1 MTTTKFDIEKFDRNM
16 SFTMWQVKMRA
27 ILIHNGLHQALLG
40 KDKLPST
47 MDEAKKQEMDDKALA
62 SIQLCLSNE
71 VLREVM
77 QEKTAKDL
85 WDKLESLYVTKNLTT
100 KLVAKHRLYTLSMAE
115 EDVKAALFSKELID
129 KELGTSRNDSPAEG
143 LLVRGRTPDKSSS
156 SNQRSRSR
164 SKSRHRNLTCNYCK
178 KKGHTKSECFKLKN
192 KQQNKDQKRDEPAEA
207 SIVQNQE
214 QCDLLLVCTD
224 EAKARNEWILDTA
237 CSFHMCP
244 NRDYFS
250 TYKSVQGG
258 VVLMGNNHA
267 CKIAGMGT
275 VKIKMHDGVIRTL
288 TDVRHIPELKRNL
301 ISLSTLDSNGYKF
314 TGGDG
319 VLKVAKGS
327 LIVMKAEKIGKL
339 YILKGSTV
347 TGAAAVSTSSLSD
360 SDVTRLW
367 HMRLGHMSE
376 RGLSEL
382 SRRGLL
388 CDQSTSKLDF
398 CEHCIFGKQKRVS
411 FSTAIHRTK
420 GTLDYIHSDLWG
432 PARVPSKG
440 FGRETDWKKIKRLR
454 TDNGLEFCQGDFNEF
469 CKNEGIVRHL
479 TVRGT
484 PQQNGVAERMN
495 RTLLEKVRCMLSN
508 SGLSKDFWAEAAS
521 TACHLVNRSPSTAIG
536 IKTPEELWSGKPAE
550 YSDLKVFGC
559 PAYGHVNDGKLE
571 PRSKRNES
579 LGRYINS
586 QPPGRIPRRYVS
598 PSLWTNPRGASAR
611 SFSFFLY
618 FFRHRDRRRDLWSRH
633 PVTTLTGVRAPP
645 SSRARPGRATGRVA
659 LCLFL
664 TISSRAVHRDL
675 WSRWLVALLTAR
687 FCHFHREQAI
697 ATCGR
702 GDWSRYSLPDFAFF
716 YRERAVATCG
726 RGDQVAMLSVKET
739 SARKETY
746 VSSNTDAASSSKQ
759 VEFEVENELSL
770 QNRVQMPTSI
780 EEEETPQSEE
790 EDSIAKHKPPRKK
803 RRPQRLADYVSFAL
817 AVAEDT
823 NAVGEPST
831 YSEAISCDDSAK
843 WLVAMQEEVESLHKN
858 RTWDLVK
865 PPKDKKIVGC
875 KWVFKRKEG
884 IPGVE
889 DAKYKA
895 RLVAKGYSQVHGVD
909 FNDVFSPVVKHSSIR
924 VLLALVAMH
933 NLELEQLD
941 VKTAF
946 LHGELEETIYMQ
958 QPEGFEIEGK
968 KDHVCLLKKSLYGLK
983 QSPRQWYKRFDS
995 FMVGHGYSRSQYDS
1009 CVYFRKLKDGSF
1021 VYLLLYVDD
1030 MLIAAKDMF
1039 ELNKLKSEL
1048 GGEFE
1053 MKDLGA
1059 AKKILGMEI
1068 RRDKTAGKLYLTQK
1082 SFVEKVLERFG
1093 MKNAKPVSTP
1103 FAAHF
1108 KLSAAMS
1115 PQSDN
1120 DIEYM
1125 SHVPY
1130 SSAVGSLMY
1139 AMVCTRPDIAHAVS
1153 VVSRYMS
1160 NPGKEHWQA
1169 VKWIMRYLRGTTD
1182 SCLEFGR
1189 SKGHL
1194 VGYVDSDYAGDLD
1207 RRRSITG
1214 YVFTLG
1220 DTAISWK
1227 ATLQS
1232 TVALSTTEA
1241 EYMAVVEAIKEAIWM
1256 RGLFGELSLDH
1267 KVIVVHCDSQSAIHL
1282 TKDQMFHERTKHI
1295 DVKYHFVRD
1304 IISQDVVKKT
1314 VAKFP
1319 GHPLILAGK
1328 SVGSRSNSRSHLNQ
1342 EREALAK
1349 ARERSSGEDDDPL

>member
-27 ILIHNGLHQALLG
+27 ILIHNGLLQALLG

-115 EDVKAALFSKELID
+115 GASIKSHIDEFSIILMDLGNMEISYDDEDQALMLLRSLPPSYKHFRDTLIYSRQTLKLEDVKAALFSKELID

-156 SNQRSRSR
+156 SNQRSRPR

-178 KKGHTKSECFKLKN
+178 KNGHTKSECFKLKN

-214 QCDLLLVCTD
+214 QCDLLLVCAD

-288 TDVRHIPELKRNL
+288 TDVRHIPDLKRNL

-347 TGAAAVSTSSLSD
+347 TGATAVSTSSLSD

-388 CDQSTSKLDF
+388 CGQSTSKLDF

-440 FGRETDWKKIKRLR
+440 GARYMLILIDDYSRKVWVYFLKHKNDVFATFKQWKALVEKQTGRKIKRLR

-521 TACHLVNRSPSTAIG
+521 TACHLVNRSPSTAID

-559 PAYGHVNDGKLE
+559 PAYAHVNDGKLE
-571 PRSKRNES
+571 PRSKRCIFIGYPSGVKGYKLWCPDPNSPKVIISRDVVFDES
-579 LGRYINS
+579 
-586 QPPGRIPRRYVS
+586 
-598 PSLWTNPRGASAR
+598 
-611 SFSFFLY
+611 
-618 FFRHRDRRRDLWSRH
+618 
-633 PVTTLTGVRAPP
+633 
-645 SSRARPGRATGRVA
+645 
-659 LCLFL
+659 
-664 TISSRAVHRDL
+664 
-675 WSRWLVALLTAR
+675 
-687 FCHFHREQAI
+687 
-697 ATCGR
+697 
-702 GDWSRYSLPDFAFF
+702 
-716 YRERAVATCG
+716 
-726 RGDQVAMLSVKET
+726 AMLHPVKET

-790 EDSIAKHKPPRKK
+790 EDSIARHKPPRKK

-823 NAVGEPST
+823 NTVGEPST

-884 IPGVE
+884 IPGIE

-995 FMVGHGYSRSQYDS
+995 FMIGHGYSRSQYDS

-1048 GGEFE
+1048 SGEFE

-1068 RRDKTAGKLYLTQK
+1068 RRDKAAGKLYLTQK

-1103 FAAHF
+1103 LAAHF

-1304 IISQDVVKKT
+1304 IISQGDISVKKIGT
-1314 VAKFP
+1314 ADNPADMLTKSLSVSKFR
-1319 GHPLILAGK
+1319 HCLDL
-1328 SVGSRSNSRSHLNQ
+1328 VGIYQN
-1342 EREALAK
+1342 
-1349 ARERSSGEDDDPL
+1349 

>member
-115 EDVKAALFSKELID
+115 GASIKSHIDEFSTILMDLGNMEISYDDEDQALMLLRSLPPSYKHFRDTLIYSRQTLKLEDVKAALFSKELID

-156 SNQRSRSR
+156 SNQRSRPR

-207 SIVQNQE
+207 SIIQNQE
-214 QCDLLLVCTD
+214 QCDLLLVCAD

-301 ISLSTLDSNGYKF
+301 ISLSTLDSNDYKF

-388 CDQSTSKLDF
+388 CGQSTSKLDF

-440 FGRETDWKKIKRLR
+440 GARYMLTFIDDYSRKVWVYFLKHKNDVFATFKQWKALVEKQTGRKIKRLR

-484 PQQNGVAERMN
+484 PQQNGVAERMH

-521 TACHLVNRSPSTAIG
+521 TACHLVNRSPSTAID

-559 PAYGHVNDGKLE
+559 PAYAHVNDGKLE
-571 PRSKRNES
+571 PRSKRCIFIGYPSGVKGYKLWCPDPKSPKVIISRDVVFDES
-579 LGRYINS
+579 
-586 QPPGRIPRRYVS
+586 
-598 PSLWTNPRGASAR
+598 
-611 SFSFFLY
+611 
-618 FFRHRDRRRDLWSRH
+618 
-633 PVTTLTGVRAPP
+633 
-645 SSRARPGRATGRVA
+645 
-659 LCLFL
+659 
-664 TISSRAVHRDL
+664 
-675 WSRWLVALLTAR
+675 
-687 FCHFHREQAI
+687 
-697 ATCGR
+697 
-702 GDWSRYSLPDFAFF
+702 
-716 YRERAVATCG
+716 
-726 RGDQVAMLSVKET
+726 AMLHPVKET
-739 SARKETY
+739 STRKEIS

-759 VEFEVENELSL
+759 VEFEVENEPSL
-770 QNRVQMPTSI
+770 QNRVQMPTPI

-790 EDSIAKHKPPRKK
+790 EDSIARHKPPRKK

-823 NAVGEPST
+823 NTVGEPST

-884 IPGVE
+884 IPGIE

-1048 GGEFE
+1048 SGEFE

-1068 RRDKTAGKLYLTQK
+1068 RRDKAAGKLYLIQK

-1103 FAAHF
+1103 LAAHF

-1153 VVSRYMS
+1153 VVSRYMF

-1304 IISQDVVKKT
+1304 IISQGDISVKKIGT
-1314 VAKFP
+1314 ADNPADMLTKSLSVSKFR
-1319 GHPLILAGK
+1319 HCLNL
-1328 SVGSRSNSRSHLNQ
+1328 VGIYQN
-1342 EREALAK
+1342 
-1349 ARERSSGEDDDPL
+1349 

>member
-115 EDVKAALFSKELID
+115 GASIKSHIDEFSTILMDLGNMEISYDDEDQALMLLRSLPPSYKHFRDTLIYSRQTLKLEDVKAALFSKELID

-164 SKSRHRNLTCNYCK
+164 SKSRHSNLTCNYCK
-178 KKGHTKSECFKLKN
+178 KKGHTKSECFKLKK
-192 KQQNKDQKRDEPAEA
+192 KQQHKDQKRDEPAEA

-214 QCDLLLVCTD
+214 QCDLLLVCAD

-275 VKIKMHDGVIRTL
+275 IKIKMHDGVVRTL
-288 TDVRHIPELKRNL
+288 TDVRHIPDLKRNL

-388 CDQSTSKLDF
+388 CGQSTSKLDF

-440 FGRETDWKKIKRLR
+440 GARYMLTFIDDSSRKVWVYFLKQKNDVFTTFKQWKALVEKQTGRKIKRLR

-521 TACHLVNRSPSTAIG
+521 TACHLVNRSPSTAID

-559 PAYGHVNDGKLE
+559 PAYAHVNDGKLE
-571 PRSKRNES
+571 PRSKRCIFIGYPSGVKGYKLWCPDPNSPKVIISRDVVFDES
-579 LGRYINS
+579 
-586 QPPGRIPRRYVS
+586 
-598 PSLWTNPRGASAR
+598 
-611 SFSFFLY
+611 
-618 FFRHRDRRRDLWSRH
+618 
-633 PVTTLTGVRAPP
+633 
-645 SSRARPGRATGRVA
+645 
-659 LCLFL
+659 
-664 TISSRAVHRDL
+664 
-675 WSRWLVALLTAR
+675 
-687 FCHFHREQAI
+687 
-697 ATCGR
+697 
-702 GDWSRYSLPDFAFF
+702 
-716 YRERAVATCG
+716 
-726 RGDQVAMLSVKET
+726 AMLHPVKET

-770 QNRVQMPTSI
+770 QNRVQMPTPI

-790 EDSIAKHKPPRKK
+790 EDSIARHKPPRKK

-958 QPEGFEIEGK
+958 QPEGFEIKGK

-1048 GGEFE
+1048 SGEFE

-1068 RRDKTAGKLYLTQK
+1068 RRDKAAGKLYLTQK

-1103 FAAHF
+1103 LAAHF

-1304 IISQDVVKKT
+1304 IISQGDISVKKIGT
-1314 VAKFP
+1314 ADNPADMLTKSLSVSKFRHCLDLV
-1319 GHPLILAGK
+1319 GIYQNILPYSFTNSPYK
-1328 SVGSRSNSRSHLNQ
+1328 S
-1342 EREALAK
+1342 
-1349 ARERSSGEDDDPL
+1349 

>member
-16 SFTMWQVKMRA
+16 SFTMWQVKMCA

-47 MDEAKKQEMDDKALA
+47 IDEAKKQEMDDKALV

-115 EDVKAALFSKELID
+115 GASIKSHIDEFSTILMDLENMEISYDDEDQALMLLRSLPPSYKHFRDTLIYSRQTLKLEDVKAALFSKELID

-178 KKGHTKSECFKLKN
+178 KKGHIKSECFKLKN

-214 QCDLLLVCTD
+214 QCDLLLVCAD
-224 EAKARNEWILDTA
+224 EAKTRNEWILDTA

-244 NRDYFS
+244 NRDYLS
-250 TYKSVQGG
+250 TYKSVQCG

-275 VKIKMHDGVIRTL
+275 VKIKMHDGVVRTL
-288 TDVRHIPELKRNL
+288 TDVRHIPDLKRNL

-339 YILKGSTV
+339 YILKGSIV

-376 RGLSEL
+376 RCLSEL

-388 CDQSTSKLDF
+388 CSQSTSKLDF

-440 FGRETDWKKIKRLR
+440 GARYMLTFIDDYSRKVWVYFLKHKNDVFATFKQWKALVEKQTGRKIKRLR

-559 PAYGHVNDGKLE
+559 PAYAHVNDGKLE
-571 PRSKRNES
+571 PRSKRCIFIGYPSGVKGYKLWCPDPNSPKVIISRDVVFDES
-579 LGRYINS
+579 
-586 QPPGRIPRRYVS
+586 
-598 PSLWTNPRGASAR
+598 
-611 SFSFFLY
+611 
-618 FFRHRDRRRDLWSRH
+618 
-633 PVTTLTGVRAPP
+633 
-645 SSRARPGRATGRVA
+645 
-659 LCLFL
+659 
-664 TISSRAVHRDL
+664 
-675 WSRWLVALLTAR
+675 
-687 FCHFHREQAI
+687 
-697 ATCGR
+697 
-702 GDWSRYSLPDFAFF
+702 
-716 YRERAVATCG
+716 
-726 RGDQVAMLSVKET
+726 AMLHPVKET

-803 RRPQRLADYVSFAL
+803 MRPQRLADYVSFAL

-843 WLVAMQEEVESLHKN
+843 WLVAMQEEVKSLHKN

-946 LHGELEETIYMQ
+946 LYGELEETIYMQ

-968 KDHVCLLKKSLYGLK
+968 KDHVCLLKKLLYGLK

-1009 CVYFRKLKDGSF
+1009 CVYLRKLKDGSF

-1048 GGEFE
+1048 SGEFE

-1068 RRDKTAGKLYLTQK
+1068 RRDKAAGKLYLTQK

-1103 FAAHF
+1103 LAAHF

-1115 PQSDN
+1115 PQLDN

-1160 NPGKEHWQA
+1160 NPGKEHW
-1169 VKWIMRYLRGTTD
+1169 
-1182 SCLEFGR
+1182 
-1189 SKGHL
+1189 
-1194 VGYVDSDYAGDLD
+1194 
-1207 RRRSITG
+1207 
-1214 YVFTLG
+1214 
-1220 DTAISWK
+1220 
-1227 ATLQS
+1227 
-1232 TVALSTTEA
+1232 
-1241 EYMAVVEAIKEAIWM
+1241 
-1256 RGLFGELSLDH
+1256 
-1267 KVIVVHCDSQSAIHL
+1267 
-1282 TKDQMFHERTKHI
+1282 
-1295 DVKYHFVRD
+1295 
-1304 IISQDVVKKT
+1304 
-1314 VAKFP
+1314 
-1319 GHPLILAGK
+1319 
-1328 SVGSRSNSRSHLNQ
+1328 
-1342 EREALAK
+1342 
-1349 ARERSSGEDDDPL
+1349 

>member
-115 EDVKAALFSKELID
+115 GASIKSHIDEFSTILMDLGNMEISYDDEDQALMLLRSLPPSYKHFRDTLIYSRQTLKLEDVKAALFSKELID

-214 QCDLLLVCTD
+214 QCDLLLVCAD

-267 CKIAGMGT
+267 CKIAGVGT
-275 VKIKMHDGVIRTL
+275 VRIKMHDGVVRTL
-288 TDVRHIPELKRNL
+288 TDVRHIPDLKRNL

-388 CDQSTSKLDF
+388 CGQSTSKLDF

-440 FGRETDWKKIKRLR
+440 GARYMLTFIDDYSRKVWVYFLKQKNDVFTTFKQWKALVEKQTGRKIKRLR

-521 TACHLVNRSPSTAIG
+521 TACHLVNRSPSTAID

-559 PAYGHVNDGKLE
+559 PAYAHVNDGKLE
-571 PRSKRNES
+571 PRSKRCIFIGYPSGVKGYKLWCLDPKSPKVIISRDVVFDES
-579 LGRYINS
+579 
-586 QPPGRIPRRYVS
+586 
-598 PSLWTNPRGASAR
+598 
-611 SFSFFLY
+611 
-618 FFRHRDRRRDLWSRH
+618 
-633 PVTTLTGVRAPP
+633 
-645 SSRARPGRATGRVA
+645 
-659 LCLFL
+659 
-664 TISSRAVHRDL
+664 
-675 WSRWLVALLTAR
+675 
-687 FCHFHREQAI
+687 
-697 ATCGR
+697 
-702 GDWSRYSLPDFAFF
+702 
-716 YRERAVATCG
+716 
-726 RGDQVAMLSVKET
+726 AMLHPVKET
-739 SARKETY
+739 STRKDIS
-746 VSSNTDAASSSKQ
+746 VPSNTDAASSSKQ
-759 VEFEVENELSL
+759 VEFEVENEPSL
-770 QNRVQMPTSI
+770 QNRVQMPTPI

-831 YSEAISCDDSAK
+831 YSEAVSCDDSAK

-884 IPGVE
+884 IPGIE

-995 FMVGHGYSRSQYDS
+995 FMIGHGYSRSQYDS

-1030 MLIAAKDMF
+1030 MLIAAKDIF

-1048 GGEFE
+1048 SGEFE

-1068 RRDKTAGKLYLTQK
+1068 RRDKAAGKLYLTQK

-1103 FAAHF
+1103 LAAHF

-1115 PQSDN
+1115 PLSDN

-1304 IISQDVVKKT
+1304 IISQGDISVKKIGT
-1314 VAKFP
+1314 ADNPADMLTKSLSVSKFR
-1319 GHPLILAGK
+1319 HCLDL
-1328 SVGSRSNSRSHLNQ
+1328 VGIYQN
-1342 EREALAK
+1342 
-1349 ARERSSGEDDDPL
+1349 

>member
-40 KDKLPST
+40 KDKLPSI

-115 EDVKAALFSKELID
+115 GASIKSHIDEFSTILMDLGNMEISYDDEDQALMLLRSLPPSYKHFRDTLIYSRQTLKLEDVKAALFSKELID

-214 QCDLLLVCTD
+214 QCDLLLVCAD

-275 VKIKMHDGVIRTL
+275 IKIKMHDGVVRTL
-288 TDVRHIPELKRNL
+288 TDVRHIPDLKRNL

-376 RGLSEL
+376 KGLSEL

-388 CDQSTSKLDF
+388 CGQSTSKLDF

-440 FGRETDWKKIKRLR
+440 GARYMLTFIDDYSRKVWVYFLKQKNDVFTTFKQWKALVEKQTGRKIKRLR
-454 TDNGLEFCQGDFNEF
+454 TDNGLEFCQGDFIEF

-559 PAYGHVNDGKLE
+559 PAYAHINDGKLE
-571 PRSKRNES
+571 PRSKRCIFIGYPSGVKGYKLWCPDPKSPKVIISRDVVFDES
-579 LGRYINS
+579 
-586 QPPGRIPRRYVS
+586 
-598 PSLWTNPRGASAR
+598 
-611 SFSFFLY
+611 
-618 FFRHRDRRRDLWSRH
+618 
-633 PVTTLTGVRAPP
+633 
-645 SSRARPGRATGRVA
+645 
-659 LCLFL
+659 
-664 TISSRAVHRDL
+664 
-675 WSRWLVALLTAR
+675 
-687 FCHFHREQAI
+687 
-697 ATCGR
+697 
-702 GDWSRYSLPDFAFF
+702 
-716 YRERAVATCG
+716 
-726 RGDQVAMLSVKET
+726 AMLYPVKET
-739 SARKETY
+739 STRKEIF
-746 VSSNTDAASSSKQ
+746 VSSNTNAASSSKQ
-759 VEFEVENELSL
+759 VEFEVENEPSL
-770 QNRVQMPTSI
+770 QNRVQMPTPI

-790 EDSIAKHKPPRKK
+790 EDSIARHKPPRKK

-995 FMVGHGYSRSQYDS
+995 FMISHGYSRSQYDS

-1048 GGEFE
+1048 SGEFE

-1068 RRDKTAGKLYLTQK
+1068 RRDKAAGKLYLTQK

-1103 FAAHF
+1103 LAAHF

-1139 AMVCTRPDIAHAVS
+1139 AMICTRPDIAHAVS

-1241 EYMAVVEAIKEAIWM
+1241 EYMAVVEAIKQAIWM
-1256 RGLFGELSLDH
+1256 RGSFGELSLDH

-1304 IISQDVVKKT
+1304 IISQCDISVKKIGT
-1314 VAKFP
+1314 ADNPADMLTKSLSVSKFR
-1319 GHPLILAGK
+1319 HCLDL
-1328 SVGSRSNSRSHLNQ
+1328 VGIYQ
-1342 EREALAK
+1342 K
-1349 ARERSSGEDDDPL
+1349 